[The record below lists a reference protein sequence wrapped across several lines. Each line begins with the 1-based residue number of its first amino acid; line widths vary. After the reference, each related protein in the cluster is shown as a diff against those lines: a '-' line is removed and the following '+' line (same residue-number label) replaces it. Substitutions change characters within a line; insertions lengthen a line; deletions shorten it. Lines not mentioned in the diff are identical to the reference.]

1 VLPLLSKGFPTT
13 EISLRSLRWVGW
25 ARPARFAWLTILRTP
40 RWLWAIAFFAIL
52 CAIELRTSWIQ
63 SKMLAEAARRLT
75 YTVEEGSSPSMRYP
89 AGGPY
94 DRRLGYALLLTF
106 LDRLSADGFRVEAQA
121 RWSPLAVR
129 VAEAG
134 FFPVY
139 STKTRAGLSVLDRH
153 GHSLWSAEYP
163 ARTYRDFDEIPPI
176 FVRSLLFIENREL
189 LGEKSPYH
197 NPAIEYDRFVRAL
210 LDVGLHGINPRHRS
224 SGGSTIATQI
234 EKFRHSPGG
243 RTDSMPEKGR
253 QIFSASLRAYLDGE
267 STLPARQRLV
277 ADYLNSM
284 PLGAIAGHGEV
295 HGIGDGLSAWYDA
308 DFQTVNEMLAEHR
321 LQPDGTRQSQTARAF
336 RQVLS
341 LLVAVKKPSAYLS
354 RDRQGLDAR
363 IDRYLP
369 ALASAGVIPAWLRDE
384 ASRLRVAPR
393 ARVPAAAPLPPLER
407 KAVDA
412 VRAELSLRLGLPSV
426 YDLDRLDLT
435 IRTTLDDVVNAQ
447 VTDVLQRLG
456 HREYAAQAGLTSHP
470 LLAND
475 NPGRVVYGVTF
486 YERGPNGNEMRVQA
500 DNYPQP
506 LNINQGT
513 KLELGSTAK
522 LRTLTTYLETV
533 ERLHAQYAAVTNNAL
548 RVAAPRDRLS
558 RWAVEYLTEATDRSL
573 PAMLE
578 AAMNRRYS
586 ASPAESFFTGGGLH
600 HFHNFDAKDNRQVL
614 TVREAF
620 QRSVNLVFIRLMRDV
635 VGHHSFGVRD
645 AARILAEKNH
655 PARVAYITR
664 FADREGSEFLR
675 KFYRKHRMASVDS
688 VFEKLVQARSSSA
701 VRVAVLH
708 RSTRPDT
715 ELGEFAAVLN
725 AHRVGRNLSP
735 AKVRE
740 LYDTYHPARW
750 SLNDRGYL
758 SGVHPLELWLLGYLR
773 HHPEA
778 TLADVLATSYRA
790 RQDAYSWLF
799 KTSNKRA
806 QDRTILTELE
816 IETFAEIH
824 ASWRRHGYPF
834 PSLVPSYATAIGSS
848 GDNPA
853 ALSELLGIILNDGVR
868 HRSFRIDQIRLAER
882 TPYET
887 HLARRPADGDRMFS
901 SAVAS
906 LLRREL
912 VGVVEHGTG
921 RRVAGGVV
929 LANGRKLDIGG
940 KTGTGDNRFDT
951 PGPGGTS
958 RVVNRTAAF
967 TFIIGDR
974 FFGTVIAYVP
984 GRAAAAYGFT
994 SALPAQVFKHLL
1006 PTLSPLLHEP
1016 TAVRH
1021 ADASS

>member
-1 VLPLLSKGFPTT
+1 
-13 EISLRSLRWVGW
+13 
-25 ARPARFAWLTILRTP
+25 
-40 RWLWAIAFFAIL
+40 
-52 CAIELRTSWIQ
+52 
-63 SKMLAEAARRLT
+63 
-75 YTVEEGSSPSMRYP
+75 MRYP

-94 DRRLGYALLLTF
+94 DRRLGYALLPTF
-106 LDRLSADGFRVEAQA
+106 LERLSADGFRIEAQA

-139 STKTRAGLSVLDRH
+139 STKTRAGLSVRDRH
-153 GHSLWSAEYP
+153 GHALWSAEYP
-163 ARTYRDFDEIPPI
+163 ARTYRDFDEIPPVI
-176 FVRSLLFIENREL
+176 VRSLLFIENREL

-234 EKFRHSPGG
+234 EKFRHSPSG
-243 RTDSMPEKGR
+243 RTDSIPEKGR
-253 QIFSASLRAYLDGE
+253 QVISASLRAYLDGE

-295 HGIGDGLSAWYDA
+295 HGIGDALWAWYDA
-308 DFQTVNEMLAEHR
+308 DFQTVNQMLAEHR
-321 LQPDGTRQSQTARAF
+321 LQPDGPRHSQAGRAF

-354 RDRQGLDAR
+354 RDPRGLDAR

-369 ALASAGVIPAWLRDE
+369 ALAAAGVIPAWLRDE

-393 ARVPAAAPLPPLER
+393 ERVPAAAPFAPLER

-412 VRAELSLRLGLPSV
+412 ARAELSLRLGLTSV
-426 YDLDRLDLT
+426 YELDRLDLSV
-435 IRTTLDDVVNAQ
+435 RTTLDNAVNAQ

-456 HREYAAQAGLTSHP
+456 HRKYAAQAGLTSHL

-475 NPGRVVYGVTF
+475 NPERVVYGVTL
-486 YERGPNGNEMRVQA
+486 YERGPNGNELRVQA

-522 LRTLTTYLETV
+522 LRTLATYLETI
-533 ERLHAQYAAVTNNAL
+533 EHLHATYADMPHETL
-548 RVAAPRDRLS
+548 RTAAPRDGLS
-558 RWAVEYLTEATDRSL
+558 RWAVEFLVRTQDRSL

-578 AAMNRRYS
+578 AAMNRQYT
-586 ASPAESFFTGGGLH
+586 ASPAESFFTGGGRH
-600 HFHNFDAKDNRQVL
+600 WFHNFDSKHNGRTM

-620 QRSVNLVFIRLMRDV
+620 QQSVNLVFIRLMRDLV
-635 VGHHSFGVRD
+635 RYHSFGVRD
-645 AARILAEKNH
+645 AARILEEKNH
-655 PARVAYITR
+655 PARTTYLAR

-675 KFYRKHRMASVDS
+675 RFYRKHRMASVDS
-688 VFEKLVQARSSSA
+688 VFETLIHARSSSA

-708 RSTRPDT
+708 RSTRPDA
-715 ELGEFAAVLN
+715 ELGEFTAFLN
-725 AHRVGRNLSP
+725 AHRVGRTLSP
-735 AKVRE
+735 SRVRE
-740 LYDTYHPARW
+740 LYDTYRPERW

-758 SGVHPLELWLLGYLR
+758 AGVHPLDLWLLGYLR
-773 HHPEA
+773 QHPEA
-778 TLADVLATSYRA
+778 TLADVLASSDRA
-790 RQDAYSWLF
+790 RQDAYRWLF
-799 KTSNKRA
+799 NTSNKRA
-806 QDRTILTELE
+806 QDRSILTELE
-816 IETFAEIH
+816 IEAFAEIH

-868 HRSFRIDQIRLAER
+868 HRSFRIDQIHIAER

-887 HLARRPADGDRMFS
+887 QLARRPGEGVQVLS

-906 LLRREL
+906 LLQREL

-929 LANGRKLDIGG
+929 LDDGRKLAIGG

-951 PGPGGTS
+951 AGPGGTS

-984 GRAAAAYGFT
+984 GRAAAVYGFT
-994 SALPAQVFKHLL
+994 SALPVQVFKHLL
-1006 PTLSPLLHEP
+1006 PTLSPLLREP
-1016 TAVRH
+1016 TAVEH
-1021 ADASS
+1021 AKASS

>member
-1 VLPLLSKGFPTT
+1 VLPLLSKGCPTT
-13 EISLRSLRWVGW
+13 EISLKSLGWVGW
-25 ARPARFAWLTILRTP
+25 ARPARLTWLRLLRA
-40 RWLWAIAFFAIL
+40 RWLWGIAFLAVL

-63 SKMLAEAARRLT
+63 SKMLADAARRLT
-75 YTVEEGSSPSMRYP
+75 YTVEEGSSPSVRYP

-94 DRRLGYALLLTF
+94 DRRLGYALLPTF
-106 LDRLSADGFRVEAQA
+106 LERLSANGFRVEAQA

-139 STKTRAGLSVLDRH
+139 PTKTRAGLSLLDRH

-163 ARTYRDFDEIPPI
+163 ARTYRDFDEIPPVI
-176 FVRSLLFIENREL
+176 VRSLLFIENREL

-210 LDVGLHGINPRHRS
+210 LDVGLHGVNPRHRS

-234 EKFRHSPGG
+234 EKFRHSPSG
-243 RTDSMPEKGR
+243 RTDSIAEKGR

-295 HGIGDGLSAWYDA
+295 HGIGDALWAWYDT
-308 DFQTVNEMLAEHR
+308 DFQTVNAMLAENR
-321 LQPDGTRQSQTARAF
+321 LQTGARQSQAARAF

-363 IDRYLP
+363 IERYLQ

-384 ASRLRVAPR
+384 ASRLRIAPR
-393 ARVPAAAPLPPLER
+393 ERVPAAAPLPPLER

-412 VRAELSLRLGLPSV
+412 VRAEVSLRLGLTSV

-435 IRTTLDDVVNAQ
+435 IRTTLDGVVNAQ

-475 NPGRVVYGVTF
+475 NPGRVVYGVTL
-486 YERGPNGNEMRVQA
+486 YERSPNGNEMRVQA

-533 ERLHAQYAAVTNNAL
+533 EELHAQYAALTNDAL
-548 RVAAPRDRLS
+548 RMAAPRDRLS

-573 PAMLE
+573 PAMLD
-578 AAMNRRYS
+578 AAMNRRYR
-586 ASPAESFFTGGGLH
+586 ASPAESFFTGSGLH
-600 HFHNFDAKDNRQVL
+600 RFHNFDAKDNRQVL
-614 TVREAF
+614 SVREAF
-620 QRSVNLVFIRLMRDV
+620 QRSVNLVFVRLMRDV
-635 VGHHSFGVRD
+635 VRHHSFGVRD
-645 AARILAEKNH
+645 AVRILEERNH
-655 PARVAYITR
+655 PARITYITR

-688 VFEKLVQARSSSA
+688 VFEKLVHARSSSA

-708 RSTRPDT
+708 RSTRPDA
-715 ELGEFAAVLN
+715 ELGEFAAFLN

-735 AKVRE
+735 AKARE
-740 LYDTYHPARW
+740 LYDKYHPARW

-773 HHPEA
+773 QHPEA
-778 TLADVLATSYRA
+778 TLADVLATSDRA

-806 QDRTILTELE
+806 QDRSILTELE
-816 IETFAEIH
+816 IEAFAEIH
-824 ASWRRHGYPF
+824 ASWQRHGYPF

-853 ALSELLGIILNDGVR
+853 ALSELLGIIVNDGVR
-868 HRSFRIDQIRLAER
+868 HRSLRIDQIRLAER

-887 HLARRPADGDRMFS
+887 HLARRRGDGDRMFS
-901 SAVAS
+901 TAVAS

-912 VGVVEHGTG
+912 IGVVEHGTG
-921 RRVAGGVV
+921 WRVAGGVV
-929 LANGRKLDIGG
+929 LANGRKLEIGG

-951 PGPGGTS
+951 TGPGRIS

-994 SALPAQVFKHLL
+994 SALPVEVFKHLL
-1006 PTLSPLLHEP
+1006 PTLSPLLREP
-1016 TAVRH
+1016 NAVQH
-1021 ADASS
+1021 AKASS